1 MSRAPKLWQIGLLS
15 VAGLASFQA
24 AVQWRSARG
33 ESLEV
38 AEATGEPVAGRPGRT
53 AEAALSADMPAVTSA
68 VTSAATSAERDASL
82 GPPERSRVAPDGKG
96 DPFTSRSWLPP
107 PPPPPA
113 PVAAPPAPKP
123 PPPSA
128 PPLPFAFVGMLER
141 GNNQPQAFLAKGEAL
156 LVVAAGDTLE
166 NNTYRVESLTPQQIV
181 ITYLPMNTRQTLL
194 VSGTVP

>member
-15 VAGLASFQA
+15 LAGLASFQA
-24 AVQWRSARG
+24 AMQWRSARG

-38 AEATGEPVAGRPGRT
+38 AEATVEPVAGRPRHA
-53 AEAALSADMPAVTSA
+53 AEAGTSADMTAIPSA
-68 VTSAATSAERDASL
+68 VASAVTSAERDASL
-82 GPPERSRVAPDGKG
+82 GPPASSRVVPDGNG
-96 DPFTSRSWLPP
+96 DPFTARSWLPP

-123 PPPSA
+123 APPTA

-141 GNNQPQAFLAKGEAL
+141 GAAQPQAFLAKGEAL

-194 VSGTVP
+194 VSGALQ